1 MPAELPAQIVLS
13 VPAFGVGNGFTVTV
27 TLSKAMHPLALME
40 SRTMYMVVVPG
51 ETVLVALV
59 DEYPEGDEVHL

>member
-1 MPAELPAQIVLS
+1 MPAELPAHIDLS
-13 VPAFGVGNGFTVTV
+13 VPAFAVGSGLTVIV
-27 TLSKAMHPLALME
+27 TLSNAMHPLLLME

-51 ETVLVALV
+51 VTVLVALV

>member
-1 MPAELPAQIVLS
+1 MLAELPAHIVLS
-13 VPAFGVGNGFTVTV
+13 VPAFGVGNGFTVIV
-27 TLSKAMHPLALME
+27 TLSKAMHPLLLME

-51 ETVLVALV
+51 VTVFVALV